1 MTLFSSIQIAN
12 NALQAAQLG
21 LQVTGNNIANANTP
35 GYIRERLVLTPAPT
49 QKYGDLLLGL
59 GVDVEAV
66 VQLTDRFLEE
76 RLRSAESD
84 LSNGEAQENTY
95 VQLES
100 LIGELSDTDLS
111 TSLTDFFNSIHEILN
126 QPDSSSVRNLAVLEG
141 RTLTDNIRRLDSR
154 VRGIRQDVNDE
165 LIASADEIN
174 GLLRTIAELN
184 VQIVR
189 AEGGAVSNSD
199 AVGLRDRRGF
209 ALKQLSQLMDVRT
222 AEQES
227 GDVTVFSGGEYLV
240 FAGIVREVGVSF
252 STDRGLSVGEIRIK
266 ETDSPVSYSSGKLAG
281 LKTSRDEVIGNFL
294 DGLDEF
300 TRTLIFEF
308 NKVYAG
314 GQGLVGHATLDSE
327 FAVTNTQVS
336 LDQAGLEFTPVNGTF
351 RVQLQNLQTGL
362 RNTYDIRVDLNGLDE
377 DTTLES
383 LVADLNAIDGLTATI
398 TPSRKLQ
405 IRSDSTNVQ
414 FSFADDTSGVLA
426 ALGLNT
432 FFSGSGALDIG
443 VSSVVQASPS
453 KFAASRAGIGEDT
466 EVAAVLANLL
476 TTQLPSQGD
485 QSLATLYD
493 RFTGE
498 LTQGAALTRSVAEG
512 FRVFQ
517 QTLEGQQ
524 LAVSG
529 VNIDEEAVR
538 MITYQRAFQ
547 ASARVIATIGEMLDI
562 LVSL

>member
-35 GYIRERLVLTPAPT
+35 GYIRERLVLAPAPT
-49 QKYGDLLLGL
+49 QQYGELLLGL
-59 GVDVEAV
+59 GVKVEAV

-76 RLRSAESD
+76 RLRAAESD
-84 LSNGEAQENTY
+84 LANGETQENTY

-126 QPDSSSVRNLAVLEG
+126 QPESSSVRNLAVLQG

-154 VRGIRQDVNDE
+154 VRGIREDVNNE
-165 LIASADEIN
+165 FIAAADEIN
-174 GLLRTIAELN
+174 TLLNTIADLN

-199 AVGLRDRRGF
+199 AVGLRDRRSS
-209 ALKQLSQLMDVRT
+209 ALKELAQIMDIRT
-222 AEQES
+222 SEQVT

-240 FAGIVREVGVSF
+240 FAGTVREVGVAF

-266 ETDSPVSYSSGKLAG
+266 ETDSPISYSSGKLAG
-281 LKTSRDEVIGNFL
+281 LKTSRDDVIGDFL
-294 DGLDEF
+294 DNLNEF
-300 TRTLIFEF
+300 TRALIFEF

-314 GQGLVGHATLDSE
+314 GQGLVGHSSLESE
-327 FAVTNTQVS
+327 FAVTDVQDS
-336 LDQAGLEFTPVNGTF
+336 LDQAGLEFTPVNGGF

-362 RNTYDIRVDLNGLDE
+362 RSSHDIRVDLNGLDD

-383 LVADLNAIDGLTATI
+383 LAAELDAIDGLSASI
-398 TPSRKLQ
+398 TPSRRLA
-405 IRSDSTNVQ
+405 IRSDSTNVH
-414 FSFADDTSGVLA
+414 FSFANDTSGVLA

-443 VSSVVQASPS
+443 VSSVVQASPA

-498 LTQGAALTRSVAEG
+498 LTQGASLTHSVAEG

-524 LAVSG
+524 MSISG

>member
-35 GYIRERLVLTPAPT
+35 GYIRERLVLAPAPT
-49 QKYGDLLLGL
+49 QQYGELLLGL
-59 GVDVEAV
+59 GVKVEAV

-76 RLRSAESD
+76 RLRAAESD
-84 LSNGEAQENTY
+84 LANGETQENTY

-126 QPDSSSVRNLAVLEG
+126 QPESSSVRNLAVLQG

-154 VRGIRQDVNDE
+154 VRDIRENVNNE
-165 LIASADEIN
+165 FVAAADEIN
-174 GLLRTIAELN
+174 SLLNTIAELN

-199 AVGLRDRRGF
+199 AVGLRDRRSS
-209 ALKQLSQLMDVRT
+209 ALKELSQLMDIRT
-222 AEQES
+222 SEQDT

-240 FAGIVREVGVSF
+240 FAGTVREVGVSY
-252 STDRGLSVGEIRIK
+252 SSDRGLSVGEIRIK
-266 ETDSPVSYSSGKLAG
+266 ETDSPISYSSGKLAG
-281 LKTSRDEVIGNFL
+281 LKASRDDVIGDFL
-294 DGLDEF
+294 DGLDQF
-300 TRTLIFEF
+300 TRALIFEF

-314 GQGLVGHATLDSE
+314 GQGLVGHSSLASE
-327 FAVTNTQVS
+327 FAVTDIQDS
-336 LDQAGLEFTPVNGTF
+336 LDEAGLEFTPVNGAF

-362 RNTYDIRVDLNGLDE
+362 RNSYDIRVDLNGLDD

-383 LVADLNAIDGLTATI
+383 LAADLDAIDGLSATI
-398 TPSRKLQ
+398 TPSRRLE
-405 IRSDSTNVQ
+405 IRSDSANVQ
-414 FSFADDTSGVLA
+414 FSFANDTSGVLA

-443 VSSVVQASPS
+443 VSSIVQASPS
-453 KFAASRAGIGEDT
+453 KFAASRGGIGEDT
-466 EVAAVLANLL
+466 EVAALLANLL

-498 LTQGAALTRSVAEG
+498 LTQGAALTHSVAEG

-517 QTLEGQQ
+517 QTLEGQ
-524 LAVSG
+524 LMSISG

-547 ASARVIATIGEMLDI
+547 ASARVISTIGEMLDI